1 MFAKARLKFGEEAD
15 LVELLKNI
23 RGILSFQQITGR
35 NLNLSAS
42 HASYEQLRPILG
54 SDDEV
59 EQKLAQKFPDDSTMV
74 QR

>member
-42 HASYEQLRPILG
+42 HASYE
-54 SDDEV
+54 
-59 EQKLAQKFPDDSTMV
+59 
-74 QR
+74 